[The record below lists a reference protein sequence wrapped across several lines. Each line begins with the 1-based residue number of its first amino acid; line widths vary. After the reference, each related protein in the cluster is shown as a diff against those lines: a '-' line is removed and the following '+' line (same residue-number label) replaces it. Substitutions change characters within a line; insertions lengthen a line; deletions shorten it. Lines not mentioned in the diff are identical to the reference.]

1 MVVIAGDAATEA
13 ARLSRQGMVVKPTLL
28 TAELLHRASRI
39 DGTIL
44 VDPFGVC
51 HALGVILDG
60 LANERCTP
68 SRGSR
73 YNSAV
78 RYVYSSTS
86 RRMALVQS
94 TDGTMDILPLLRPRI
109 SRDAVEAKVKEIEEA
124 TPENFHSARLFVD
137 EKRFYLS
144 EDQCRRANAAL
155 DRIES
160 MPYKENTIRIITQRI
175 VPNSEMNDSYYV

>member
-1 MVVIAGDAATEA
+1 
-13 ARLSRQGMVVKPTLL
+13 
-28 TAELLHRASRI
+28 
-39 DGTIL
+39 
-44 VDPFGVC
+44 
-51 HALGVILDG
+51 
-60 LANERCTP
+60 
-68 SRGSR
+68 
-73 YNSAV
+73 
-78 RYVYSSTS
+78 
-86 RRMALVQS
+86 
-94 TDGTMDILPLLRPRI
+94 MDILPLLRPRI

-144 EDQCRRANAAL
+144 EDQCRRVNAAL